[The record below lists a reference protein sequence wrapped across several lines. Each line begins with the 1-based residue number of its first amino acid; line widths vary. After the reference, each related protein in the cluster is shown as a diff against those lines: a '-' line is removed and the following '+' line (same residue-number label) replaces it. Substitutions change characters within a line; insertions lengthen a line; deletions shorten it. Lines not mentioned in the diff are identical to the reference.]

1 MHTFNQLAYPSVNEM
16 MFGRA
21 LHPVTCGFGSLVIG
35 GGLVYPEVKYTLP
48 TMAVTPE
55 THTEVLQ
62 QYETMTQSVLA
73 RAVALDVPGLV
84 IEFEHP
90 PQMTDRVEVG
100 VEITALLAR
109 MMQDAYQTHGLKSA
123 LRATICDIR
132 EQGKPPRIRTGEAV
146 EGVLRSFAENAQA
159 GAHMLSI
166 ESIGGK
172 EVSDRAL
179 LEADVPGLLL
189 ALGILAPRDMH
200 FLWREIVA
208 IAHTHHVVPAGD
220 TACGFGNTAMVLAD
234 KQYIPNVLAA
244 VVRAMTAVRS
254 LVAYEEGA
262 VGPSKDCAYEDPVIK
277 AITGLPISMEG
288 KAAACAHLSH
298 VGNIA
303 AAVCDLWSNESVQNV
318 KLLSGFAPE
327 VFTEVLAYDCR
338 LMNQAI
344 AVGQEKVLQQ
354 LLVDTDEHKSVHALI
369 ISPQSSYRLAEAIV
383 QETGDFNR
391 THRAA
396 RTACQIIRE
405 AVQSERLRL
414 PKREITWLARIEGQ
428 LEAFAYETKVL
439 DYGFTT
445 YQEQFLPQEYG
456 L

>member
-1 MHTFNQLAYPSVNEM
+1 MCIFTKLAYPSAEDM

-21 LHPVTCGFGSLVIG
+21 LYPVTCGFGALVIG
-35 GGLVYPEVKYTLP
+35 GGTVYPEVKYTLP

-55 THTEVLQ
+55 THAEVLQ
-62 QYETMTQSVLA
+62 QYETMTESVLA
-73 RAVALDVPGLV
+73 RAVTLDVPGLV

-90 PQMTDRVEVG
+90 PQMTEQIALG
-100 VEITALLAR
+100 VEITASMAR
-109 MMQDAYQTHGLKSA
+109 MMREAYEKHGLKSA

-146 EGVLRSFAENAQA
+146 AGVLRSFAENAQA

-172 EVSDRAL
+172 EVNDRAL

-189 ALGILAPRDMH
+189 SLGVLAPRDMH
-200 FLWREIVA
+200 FFWREIVA
-208 IAHTHHVVPAGD
+208 IANAHGVVPAGD

-288 KAAACAHLSH
+288 KSAACAHLSH

-303 AAVCDLWSNESVQNV
+303 AAVGDLWSNESVQNV

-327 VFTEVLAYDCR
+327 VFTEILAYDCR
-338 LMNQAI
+338 LMNQAL
-344 AVGQEKVLQQ
+344 ATGQEKALQKM
-354 LLVDTDEHKSVHALI
+354 LVDTDEYKSVHALI

-396 RTACQIIRE
+396 RVACQIIRE
-405 AVQSERLRL
+405 AAQSGRLSL
-414 PKREITWLARIEGQ
+414 PKREVTWLTRIKGQ
-428 LEAFAYETKVL
+428 LEAFADEAKVL
-439 DYGFTT
+439 DYGLTT
-445 YQEQFLPQEYG
+445 YQGQFLPQEYG